1 METMN
6 LAQLKS
12 RRLKQGSEFVDYVSG
27 QKIVLDQAIRFSGK
41 AERADAVPPNIP
53 TSGMKSGENNYILD
67 SLGNGHRVAL
77 WTLTGEFDTP
87 SGDATSYEGGVVT
100 SGKPF
105 MPGSHTTVAPPPPVV
120 PSGSV
125 EVEVDPMDF
134 KGALVSG
141 TFQDRPGGF
150 LSKMTKYKPVRVVE
164 VEKVGEDYRITTDS
178 PKKPDFLLSSFSGH
192 FSVSDGS
199 FSMPRVFTVVR
210 GKTYSDKKSLQSVY
224 KEHRGTLAFSRDGR
238 VDPETKDQEYQGYS
252 LKKQNVGKGVIEDYV
267 WWGPHPGKDGQPKA
281 VGTGVTVEKQR
292 WSPEAVDKYGNPKPS
307 FQKFPLERE
316 HRVYSGHPDHDE
328 VIGLGPWDKERDL
341 DFSSFTGTVSKDG
354 KTTMYRNGQETSTAD
369 PADWAKRV
377 WEDYL
382 LKKEEVLAKHIK
394 KSNDRNALISGEYPA
409 TAVRRPTLLGA
420 KKASLV
426 IPFRK
431 IR

>member
-1 METMN
+1 METLN
-6 LAQLKS
+6 LAQLRN
-12 RRLKQGSEFVDYVSG
+12 RRLSQGSKFVDFSTG
-27 QKIVLDQAIRFSGK
+27 QRVVLDQPLRFSGK
-41 AERADAVPPNIP
+41 AESPDVIP
-53 TSGMKSGENNYILD
+53 STFPTEGLKTGENQYVLEAAGSHYSI
-67 SLGNGHRVAL
+67 AL
-77 WTLTGEFDTP
+77 WTLTGTFEKSPTDK
-87 SGDATSYEGGVVT
+87 TSYEDGAVS

-105 MPGSHTTVAPPPPVV
+105 MPGSRTTEAPPPVV
-120 PSGSV
+120 PSDSV

-164 VEKVGEDYRITTDS
+164 VEKVGEDYRITTDNT
-178 PKKPDFLLSSFSGH
+178 KKPDFLLSSFSGH

-199 FSMPRVFTVVR
+199 FAIPRVFTVVR
-210 GKTYSDKKSLQSVY
+210 GKTYSDRKSLQSVY
-224 KEHRGTLAFSRDGR
+224 KEHQGTLAFSRDGR
-238 VDPETKDQEYQGYS
+238 VDHETKDQEYQGYS

-267 WWGPHPGKDGQPKA
+267 WWGPHPGKDGQPKV

-292 WSPEAVDKYGNPKPS
+292 WSPEAVDKFGNPKPS

-316 HRVYSGHPDHDE
+316 HRVYSGNPDHDE
-328 VIGLGPWDKERDL
+328 VLGLGPWDKERDL

-354 KTTMYRNGQETSTAD
+354 KTTMYRSGQETSIAD
-369 PADWAKRV
+369 PEDWAKRV

-394 KSNDRNALISGEYPA
+394 KSNDRHAEISGEAPA
-409 TAVRRPTLLGA
+409 QAVRRPSLLGT